1 MSDIELIET
10 HDARLA
16 GVQISSEGIVHV
28 QFAHLCVYERLPT
41 RLAYNVT
48 SYSADIVAE
57 GTTSIRLSG
66 VIALDMRV
74 VIVTRD
80 ATELDS
86 EELSGMLSA
95 PAPGGLIEVAWGQ
108 GQSLQLQCSAMRL
121 LLREC
126 LGILEVWEGAL

>member
-10 HDARLA
+10 HDARLG
-16 GVQISSEGIVHV
+16 GVQISAGGLVHI

-57 GTTSIRLSG
+57 GTTSARLSG
-66 VIALDMRV
+66 VITLDTRV
-74 VIVTRD
+74 ASVSRD

-86 EELSGMLSA
+86 EELSMMLSE
-95 PAPGGLIEVAWGQ
+95 PAPGGLVEVRWGYEQ
-108 GQSLQLQCSAMRL
+108 ALQLHCSAIRL
-121 LLREC
+121 NLRER
-126 LGILEVWEGAL
+126 LAILEVWEGAL